1 MERNLKV
8 KGNGV
13 IARWGQ
19 KEAGR
24 EEWTERTGSGYK
36 AGGLVKA
43 AMDAH
48 GQYFIRKPDCKSD
61 PHRSKASCLILRDPR
76 ICPRGLQPAR
86 ASWKGSGKSA
96 EAIVVYTQW
105 TKG

>member
-36 AGGLVKA
+36 AGGWLRRQWTLTANISSGSPTVNPIRTA
-43 AMDAH
+43 
-48 GQYFIRKPDCKSD
+48 RKPHVLS
-61 PHRSKASCLILRDPR
+61 
-76 ICPRGLQPAR
+76 
-86 ASWKGSGKSA
+86 
-96 EAIVVYTQW
+96 
-105 TKG
+105 